1 MFANLKISATRYMRD
16 HMSLFVFI
24 TVLFIIGVVFGAIVV
39 GALATEQVDS
49 LNTAMK
55 LFFTAISLDTA
66 GVSPSEITWHSI
78 AGFLKT
84 TVLMWILGLSIIGL
98 PIIVVLIFVRG
109 FMVGFTVGV
118 VVSQFKTDGILFVM
132 AAILPQNLIYVPAL
146 LICGVAGISF
156 SLKLVQSRFSQNN
169 QPSYVH
175 QQRAGSGTMLYRNFL
190 SYTGLVA
197 AVTVAMV
204 LAAFVEGYLS
214 PVLMKAMVPTL

>member
-1 MFANLKISATRYMRD
+1 MFAQMKLSASRYMRD

-24 TVLFIIGVVFGAIVV
+24 TVLFIIGVMFGAIVV
-39 GALATEQVDS
+39 GALAKEQVDS
-49 LNTAMK
+49 LQSAMK
-55 LFFTAISLDTA
+55 SFFSALSLPDSGIT
-66 GVSPSEITWHSI
+66 PSEITWHSV

-118 VVSQFKTDGILFVM
+118 VVSQFKGQGILFVI
-132 AAILPQNLIYVPAL
+132 AAILPQNLIYIPAL
-146 LICGVAGISF
+146 LVCGVAGISF
-156 SLKLVQSRFSQNN
+156 SLKLVQSRFTHN
-169 QPSYVH
+169 QQYVH
-175 QQRAGSGTMLYRNFL
+175 QQRATAGTMLYRSFL

-197 AVTVAMV
+197 AVAVAMV